1 MKGKPF
7 EERALFYFMFFILLS
22 EKLSFSFSFEFLVS
36 NKMFQP
42 VRSNHDGEL
51 SGMLEKLVNM
61 KGLMLEE
68 GSTNLD
74 YIKKLLLKS
83 NQKNKTVEE
92 DNYVNQ
98 VDQLQK
104 KHQDDFGPRKLSSFE
119 GGRSTVIACEGKCFS
134 F

>member
-1 MKGKPF
+1 
-7 EERALFYFMFFILLS
+7 MFFILLS